1 MRLALLALF
10 LSASTARAASPPAL
24 ATAAEALAR
33 EVGAPAEGRRALLL
47 AVEAR
52 APALR
57 APLET
62 ALDAALAAQGYAV
75 TPHRAGGDPEAGA
88 RAGGQDWLLRVRAG
102 LVPGRRELALVGEL
116 IPAWASF
123 FLQRRP
129 DARAV
134 PPRIV
139 QARAA
144 ADPETL
150 LLAREAPPAGAP
162 FAEIRKLTRVPGR
175 VLALAVGEPGEPGR
189 VLVVAVTPETIVV
202 LSPTGERIAER
213 AADPGQLLRPLR
225 DPAAALA
232 IGDFGGGRIAAFRAG
247 AARGEVLALRGERLD
262 AAGGLDGAP
271 LCAGEGGRLFGLF
284 EPRTGVFRDQLA
296 PLVDPAV
303 PARSAR
309 TLYGAACAPRAGPIA
324 AAALGTDLRLE
335 LLGNDLQPVPRTTP
349 LAPGGAPPTGSG
361 FALADLDGDGAV
373 ELVVSSPDPAAP
385 ERIRILATLA
395 EAPLLLESQPIPGAI
410 LAGAAGDLT
419 GDGLDDAVLGALVT
433 GDDGA
438 PATDLYLVTSDPREA
453 AR

>member
-162 FAEIRKLTRVPGR
+162 RARRAPDRSPPPRSGRTSGSSCSGTTCSPCPGR
-175 VLALAVGEPGEPGR
+175 PR
-189 VLVVAVTPETIVV
+189 
-202 LSPTGERIAER
+202 SR
-213 AADPGQLLRPLR
+213 
-225 DPAAALA
+225 PAA
-232 IGDFGGGRIAAFRAG
+232 RR
-247 AARGEVLALRGERLD
+247 RP
-262 AAGGLDGAP
+262 AP
-271 LCAGEGGRLFGLF
+271 GSPSPISTATGPSSWSC
-284 EPRTGVFRDQLA
+284 PRPIPRRRSGSGSSPRW
-296 PLVDPAV
+296 PRRRSSSNRSRSR
-303 PARSAR
+303 ARSSP
-309 TLYGAACAPRAGPIA
+309 APRATSP
-324 AAALGTDLRLE
+324 E
-335 LLGNDLQPVPRTTP
+335 
-349 LAPGGAPPTGSG
+349 TGSTTR
-361 FALADLDGDGAV
+361 
-373 ELVVSSPDPAAP
+373 SW
-385 ERIRILATLA
+385 
-395 EAPLLLESQPIPGAI
+395 
-410 LAGAAGDLT
+410 
-419 GDGLDDAVLGALVT
+419 
-433 GDDGA
+433 
-438 PATDLYLVTSDPREA
+438 
-453 AR
+453 ARS